1 MLERDVDQLA
11 RRPHAPGF
19 GEDDVVPGV
28 VLGVAEESA
37 GHVGQHAQRDVLAVG
52 HKGQVLGDRV
62 VQLHLLLIGE
72 LQQHGRGKRLGSK

>member
-1 MLERDVDQLA
+1 MLECKVHQLA

-19 GEDDVVPGV
+19 GEDGVHPRV

-52 HKGQVLGDRV
+52 HKGQVRGDGI

-72 LQQHGRGKRLGSK
+72 LQQHGRGKRLGSM